1 MQSDARL
8 LDAVTSRVLPEL
20 QRYLEKRDETD
31 EEIRIPVAEGISAV
45 VQALPMEARMAHES
59 SLLMALAQILRSK
72 DQHTRDLTRLTICNI
87 AASAGIDAL
96 PTVVKELRRA
106 LQRGPQ
112 LHVLAFTVHAILVRL
127 AADPEKVDFDGS
139 LAELVPVLG
148 DDCFGTPSKDR
159 ASQEFRAKTKFRE
172 VRSYKSLDS
181 FQLLAQT
188 ISPGKISVLLA
199 PIRDLLQRT
208 ESPKALKEVDEVFK
222 RLALG
227 LTFNKRLDSEGL
239 LDLCHTL
246 ISQNANFLRPARVAP
261 RSRKAAPDFH
271 VQLTRNEVDE
281 RDFYA
286 KNAHRFVSFGLDL
299 FNTAF
304 RKSQFD
310 LDSPVIIAR
319 LEIGRAHV

>member
-1 MQSDARL
+1 M
-8 LDAVTSRVLPEL
+8 TSRVLPEL

-227 LTFNKRLDSEGL
+227 LTFNKD
-239 LDLCHTL
+239 
-246 ISQNANFLRPARVAP
+246 
-261 RSRKAAPDFH
+261 
-271 VQLTRNEVDE
+271 
-281 RDFYA
+281 
-286 KNAHRFVSFGLDL
+286 
-299 FNTAF
+299 
-304 RKSQFD
+304 RKS
-310 LDSPVIIAR
+310 V
-319 LEIGRAHV
+319 V